1 VAEALGESLL
11 LVFGVLLEPLLAL
24 IQLDDEAEAE
34 AAAEAG
40 LRGGKPLMVYTKGGR
55 DNFAFS
61 PSPMCMEVFVLPVV
75 ESVEALRAHD

>member
-1 VAEALGESLL
+1 MAEALGESLL

-24 IQLDDEAEAE
+24 IQLDDEAE
-34 AAAEAG
+34 AEAG

-75 ESVEALRAHD
+75 ESVR